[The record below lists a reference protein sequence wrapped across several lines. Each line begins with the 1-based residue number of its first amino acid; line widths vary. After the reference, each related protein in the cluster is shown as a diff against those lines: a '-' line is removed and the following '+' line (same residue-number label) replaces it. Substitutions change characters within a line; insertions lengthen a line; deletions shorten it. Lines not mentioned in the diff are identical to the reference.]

1 MYAFLLFSFF
11 ILSEY
16 KILDFTFVLISASV
30 DFWVVKNITGRKLV
44 GMTWW
49 MRINEET
56 GE

>member
-1 MYAFLLFSFF
+1 M
-11 ILSEY
+11 SEH
-16 KILDFTFVLISASV
+16 KIVDFTFVLLSASL

-56 GE
+56 GEETWIFHSTGCE